1 MAITSLPSPHNTIAM
16 VTLQPEADFIAHH
29 VTFRLKGDHRDAFEA
44 NNYPSSAPGPPTD
57 LSRIVVPALEK
68 GYQLLVDKHRVD
80 LVGYSK
86 ILVDEFSIDTFFCLA
101 TTVTTDDS
109 EGLTW
114 ARVVAL
120 FTVLSFAS
128 TDLTSKGRG
137 EHAEQ
142 LCQWLAEFLSR
153 DLSRWVVEQGGWVR
167 YSSSGVASCWLCD
180 SVFLAVR
187 CGRLQLGVTSK
198 LFKTAMKRQQV
209 LLVGGGRG

>member
-1 MAITSLPSPHNTIAM
+1 MAITSLPSPHNIAM
-16 VTLQPEADFIAHH
+16 VTLQPEADFIAHY
-29 VTFRLKGDHRDAFEA
+29 VTFRLKDDHGDASEA
-44 NNYPSSAPGPPTD
+44 NNYPSMVPSTPTD
-57 LSRIVVPALEK
+57 LSRVVAPALEK

-80 LVGYSK
+80 LVGYAK

-101 TTVTTDDS
+101 TTVTTDDP

-128 TDLTSKGRG
+128 TDLALKGREG
-137 EHAEQ
+137 DTKQ
-142 LCQWLAEFLSR
+142 LYQWLVEFLSR

-167 YSSSGVASCWLCD
+167 YSFSETASCWLCD
-180 SVFLAVR
+180 SVLLAAR
-187 CGRLQLGVTSK
+187 YGRLQLVVTSK
-198 LFKTAMKRQQV
+198 LFKTAMRRQQV